1 MMMQRRL
8 WEDEHADTVA
18 VLGAELAASDAAL
31 GLINLPT
38 LTKKEETRWMVPSSS
53 SGDADMAAVGG
64 EKMAA
69 YSAAAAKILRRRQAG
84 FPPVRGSEATTT
96 LLGKLSASL
105 PERIVGGAKL
115 ETIPNPGVLN
125 KEPCGCGTDF
135 LWGFSRIRS
144 P

>member
-69 YSAAAAKILRRRQAG
+69 YSAAAAKILRRRQVSIPCCKFEKPYSQQAELAG
-84 FPPVRGSEATTT
+84 SPTPP
-96 LLGKLSASL
+96 L
-105 PERIVGGAKL
+105 PR
-115 ETIPNPGVLN
+115 NPP
-125 KEPCGCGTDF
+125 EHYA
-135 LWGFSRIRS
+135 
-144 P
+144 